1 MRKHNNNKNMR
12 DFDEIFDRG
21 KRREGD
27 FNKKRNSKKGD
38 FGNRER
44 PRMYEAIC
52 DNCGKKCEIPFKPM
66 TDKPVYCSSCYS
78 EREGGDRRNRKS
90 NERHRFEE
98 KRMFSATCSKCGKKF
113 ELPFKPTGERNVY
126 CNDCFKGDG
135 NNPTTKDSTNQC
147 NKEQM
152 EALGKKLDKIIE
164 LLTPKAIEKDI
175 PVEAKEKKVK
185 EKKEVKK
192 KAATKKK

>member
-1 MRKHNNNKNMR
+1 M
-12 DFDEIFDRG
+12 
-21 KRREGD
+21 
-27 FNKKRNSKKGD
+27 FN
-38 FGNRER
+38 
-44 PRMYEAIC
+44 
-52 DNCGKKCEIPFKPM
+52 
-66 TDKPVYCSSCYS
+66 
-78 EREGGDRRNRKS
+78 
-90 NERHRFEE
+90 
-98 KRMFSATCSKCGKKF
+98 ATCSKCGKKF

-175 PVEAKEKKVK
+175 PVEIKEKKAK

-192 KAATKKK
+192 KAVTKNK

>member
-1 MRKHNNNKNMR
+1 MR

-27 FNKKRNSKKGD
+27 FNKRDSKRGD

-52 DNCGKKCEIPFKPM
+52 DN
-66 TDKPVYCSSCYS
+66 
-78 EREGGDRRNRKS
+78 
-90 NERHRFEE
+90 
-98 KRMFSATCSKCGKKF
+98 CGKKF

-164 LLTPKAIEKDI
+164 LLTPKAIEKDGS
-175 PVEAKEKKVK
+175 VEIKEKKAK

>member
-1 MRKHNNNKNMR
+1 MKVAT
-12 DFDEIFDRG
+12 E
-21 KRREGD
+21 ET
-27 FNKKRNSKKGD
+27 
-38 FGNRER
+38 E
-44 PRMYEAIC
+44 E
-52 DNCGKKCEIPFKPM
+52 
-66 TDKPVYCSSCYS
+66 
-78 EREGGDRRNRKS
+78 S

-164 LLTPKAIEKDI
+164 LLTPKAIEKDGS
-175 PVEAKEKKVK
+175 VEIKEKKAK